1 MIYVIARAEV
11 APDKF
16 QDYMEELRKIVPDV
30 RAEEGCIGYEP
41 CTDVSGDGDERFVT
55 IIEMWES
62 EAHWHRHMTTPHM
75 AAFKAAAGAWR
86 VGNTVYAVR
95 PS

>member
-16 QDYMEELRKIVPDV
+16 RDYLEELSGIVPEV
-30 RAEEGCIGYEP
+30 RAEDGCIGYEP
-41 CTDVSGDGDERFVT
+41 CADLNGEGSFVT
-55 IIEMWES
+55 IVEMWES
-62 EAHWHRHMTTPHM
+62 EAHWRKHMTTPHM
-75 AAFKAAAGAWR
+75 ERFKAAVGAWR

-95 PS
+95 PL